1 MRCCALFSDV
11 GIIALG
17 VPIPKLGGNRN
28 EELLRIHPF
37 LALASRGIWQGVK
50 TMPGLPLKANL
61 TFAKLAIKL
70 SCLLQPARLLSNFAA
85 NFAQESKGGV
95 ERRCMAMH
103 VDCAMREGLE

>member
-1 MRCCALFSDV
+1 
-11 GIIALG
+11 
-17 VPIPKLGGNRN
+17 
-28 EELLRIHPF
+28 
-37 LALASRGIWQGVK
+37 
-50 TMPGLPLKANL
+50 MPGLPLKANL